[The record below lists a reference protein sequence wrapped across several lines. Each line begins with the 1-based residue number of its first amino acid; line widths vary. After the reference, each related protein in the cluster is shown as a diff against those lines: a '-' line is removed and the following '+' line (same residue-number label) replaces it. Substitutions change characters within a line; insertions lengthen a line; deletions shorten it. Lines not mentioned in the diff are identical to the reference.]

1 MIFNERLKEL
11 RTEKGLTQVQ
21 AAEAISIAYRNYQRL
36 EADGNLP
43 NFSNFVAIADLFE
56 VSLDYLA
63 GRTDVREVNDGTLPA
78 PEHQIMLEAEV
89 DVPEGT
95 EDLLRRVI
103 SAALAAEGV
112 DLPCEINVLLTD
124 DEGIHQVNRDM
135 RQVDRP
141 TDVLSFP
148 MFDLKPGE
156 KPEAGDEDPESGLV
170 PLGDMCISLERAAAQ
185 AGEFG
190 HSVERELSYLT
201 VHSVLHLLGYDH
213 MDEGP
218 MKRQM
223 RVHEEF
229 ILDKL
234 GITREME
241 EETP

>member
-63 GRTDVREVNDGTLPA
+63 GRTDVREVNGGALPA

-89 DVPEGT
+89 DVTEGT

-124 DEGIHQVNRDM
+124 DEGIHQVNREM

-201 VHSVLHLLGYDH
+201 VHSLLHMLGYDH

>member
-43 NFSNFVAIADLFE
+43 NFSNFVAIADLFD

-63 GRTDVREVNDGTLPA
+63 GRTDVREVDDGALPA
-78 PEHQIMLEAEV
+78 PEHQIMLEAEA
-89 DVPEGT
+89 DVPEGM

-124 DEGIHQVNRDM
+124 DEGIHQVNREM

-156 KPEAGDEDPESGLV
+156 TPEAGDEDPESGLV